1 MIIFIRVSRSA
12 GEIRVLA
19 WSSFFYMKR
28 SFLVV
33 SLLMLLGTLA
43 YGQSATLAP
52 PAAPFVYQGKLTL
65 ANGDPAT
72 GNFDMI
78 VQIYGTETGG
88 TPLATI
94 NLNDVSMANGIFTIP
109 IEVPG
114 DLFSSVPS
122 TYLDMQVSPA
132 GANSYTQ
139 LSPRLAISS
148 TPYALALNC
157 VGCVSSQQI
166 VSVDGAKVTG
176 TVANASNAATA
187 TSATSAYSVTGIVG
201 IANGGTGSNVKNF
214 VDLSTAQSIAGN
226 KSFTGVL
233 SGNGS
238 GLVNVPGTLKWN
250 VVASGNVQAQ
260 PNNGYVLTNGTAS
273 TVTLPATPAV
283 GDVVRVIEKG
293 TGGFTLAMNSGQS
306 ILDWATSHLETIW
319 TRQYN
324 YNSSGSTIGWSGIA
338 SSNDGMKLAA
348 VEYQGRLVVSSN
360 GGQSWMDPMPDD
372 PRSYTSIASSS
383 DGTKL
388 IAAVE
393 NGYLYT
399 STDSG
404 ATWTPRFADSNR
416 YWYSVASS
424 ADGTKLIAA
433 DITNVYTSTN
443 GGASWTARRS
453 TGGHVGYVASS
464 ADGTKL
470 IVAENSGHVYTST
483 DSGATW
489 TDRLSS
495 SPNQWSSVASSADGS
510 KLVATENPG
519 RIWISANSGVTWTP
533 NTVGPAGTNTKWTR
547 VSMSSD
553 GLRIAAS
560 ANNPSG
566 LVGISYDGG
575 TSWTPTGVGTSWTAV
590 AVAGNGGSVAA
601 GAFDSSANKLYTGAV
616 TTQTVVDTITGV
628 KDSAVELVYI
638 GSNQFVMVSSNNM
651 TIPPHTYRNSTTSR

>member
-1 MIIFIRVSRSA
+1 
-12 GEIRVLA
+12 
-19 WSSFFYMKR
+19 
-28 SFLVV
+28 
-33 SLLMLLGTLA
+33 MLLGTLA

-94 NLNDVSMANGIFTIP
+94 NLNAVSMANGIFTIP

-306 ILDWATSHLETIW
+306 ILDWATSHQETIW

-495 SPNQWSSVASSADGS
+495 SPNQWSSVASSSDGS

-533 NTVGPAGTNTKWTR
+533 NRVGPAGTNTKWTR

-566 LVGISYDGG
+566 LVAISYDGG

-590 AVAGNGGSVAA
+590 AVSGNGGSVAA

>member
-1 MIIFIRVSRSA
+1 MRRSHF
-12 GEIRVLA
+12 VL
-19 WSSFFYMKR
+19 
-28 SFLVV
+28 
-33 SLLMLLGTLA
+33 TLA
-43 YGQSATLAP
+43 LILAAVGYGQTGSS
-52 PAAPFVYQGKLTL
+52 APFIYQGQLTL
-65 ANGDPAT
+65 ANGAPAT
-72 GNFDMI
+72 GSYDLI
-78 VQIYGTETGG
+78 VQIYSSLEGG
-88 TPLATI
+88 TPMTT
-94 NLNDVSMANGIFTIP
+94 LNVNNVSMANGVFTIP
-109 IEVPG
+109 IPVPG
-114 DLFSSVPS
+114 DLFSSTAT
-122 TYLDMQVSPA
+122 TYLDMQISPA
-132 GANSYTQ
+132 GANNYTQ
-139 LSPRLAISS
+139 LSPRLRIGS
-148 TPYALALNC
+148 TPYAQALS
-157 VGCVSSQQI
+157 CVSCVSNSHI
-166 VSVDGAKVTG
+166 VSVDGSKVTG

-187 TSATSAYSVTGIVG
+187 TTATSAYSVTGIVG

-250 VVASGNVQAQ
+250 VVASGNLQAQ

-273 TVTLPATPAV
+273 TVTLPATPAI
-283 GDVVRVIEKG
+283 GDVVRIIEKG

-306 ILDWATSHLETIW
+306 ILDWAASHQETIW

-324 YNSSGSTIGWSGIA
+324 VNSSGSTIGWSSIA

-348 VEYQGRLVVSSN
+348 VEYTGQLAISSN
-360 GGQSWMDPMPDD
+360 GGQSWTNPMPDD
-372 PRSYTSIASSS
+372 PRNYTSIASSS

-404 ATWTPRFADSNR
+404 ANWTPRFSDTNKN
-416 YWYSVASS
+416 WYSVASS
-424 ADGTKLIAA
+424 SDGTKFVAA
-433 DITNVYTSTN
+433 ENTNVYTSTN
-443 GGASWTARRS
+443 GGVIWTPRKA

-470 IVAENSGHVYTST
+470 IVAENLGHVYTSI

-495 SPNQWSSVASSADGS
+495 SLNQWSSVASSADGS
-510 KLVATENPG
+510 MLVATENPG

-533 NTVGPAGTNTKWTR
+533 NTLGPAGTNTRWTR

-553 GLRIAAS
+553 GSRIAAS

-566 LVGISYDGG
+566 LVVISYDSG

-590 AVAGNGGSVAA
+590 AVAGNGGRVAA
-601 GAFDSSANKLYTGAV
+601 GTFDSSANKLYTGPV
-616 TTQTVVDTITGV
+616 TTQMIVDTITGV

-651 TIPPHTYRNSTTSR
+651 TIPPHTYRSSPPSK